1 MSLVDKLELKKGTIT
16 QVGVKIEEL
25 LEGAERDA
33 QRAHGAATAL
43 REHAVNL
50 LQISAA
56 VDQETGKSIPDLET
70 AKLIKKWL
78 SKAVMATENAS
89 QHQRNL
95 ELSFLGAV
103 AGHRSTHD
111 VLQKMSKQI
120 TAKQTEVEKGV
131 ENGAVTTDAD
141 GNLEAKPGAQRPV
154 GVRPAPT
161 VKAQRQ
167 AEETKKKK
175 PVKRQPAKKKVTKKK
190 ATTKRK
196 VKAVKDAANS

>member
-1 MSLVDKLELKKGTIT
+1 MSLVDKLELNKGTIT

-33 QRAHGAATAL
+33 QRAHGAATSL
-43 REHAVNL
+43 REHAVHL
-50 LQISAA
+50 VQLSAA
-56 VDQETGKSIPDLET
+56 VDQEVGKSVPDLET

-78 SKAVMATENAS
+78 SKAVIATENAS

-95 ELSFLGAV
+95 ELSFLGAM
-103 AGHRSTHD
+103 AGHKSTHD
-111 VLQKMSKQI
+111 LLQKMSNQI
-120 TAKQTEVEKGV
+120 TAKQEEVVKGI
-131 ENGAVTTDAD
+131 ESGSVTTDAD
-141 GNLEAKPGAQRPV
+141 GNLEAKPGAPRPV
-154 GVRPAPT
+154 GVRPAPS

-167 AEETKKKK
+167 AEETKKK
-175 PVKRQPAKKKVTKKK
+175 PVKRQPAKKKKVTKKK